1 MAFMGIGGFVA
12 GYFGMA
18 RFQKSQSQQ
27 ATDQEDRQCQGCSCG
42 SLRRRELF
50 VAGLSA
56 GAMGTV
62 APAFAD
68 EEAPELTRLAQDAAE
83 KAAAA
88 KAEGKAGVEARVCF
102 ECGGSGVVGCDIC
115 GATGKWKALNRKRPT
130 DKYMYTECPKC
141 YGRGVLVCPVCF
153 GTGLPNTKGLL
164 RRKEAK
170 YIIEG
175 MQNSTLR
182 PGEVKGLYQEGLKEA
197 GKAAA
202 AP

>member
-1 MAFMGIGGFVA
+1 
-12 GYFGMA
+12 
-18 RFQKSQSQQ
+18 
-27 ATDQEDRQCQGCSCG
+27 
-42 SLRRRELF
+42 
-50 VAGLSA
+50 
-56 GAMGTV
+56 
-62 APAFAD
+62 
-68 EEAPELTRLAQDAAE
+68 
-83 KAAAA
+83 
-88 KAEGKAGVEARVCF
+88 
-102 ECGGSGVVGCDIC
+102 
-115 GATGKWKALNRKRPT
+115 
-130 DKYMYTECPKC
+130 
-141 YGRGVLVCPVCF
+141 VCF